1 MHRPSLLA
9 ALTLVTP
16 IPLSAQTPSPTE
28 GSVPTAASED
38 VGTIDGI
45 IAALYD
51 VISGPAGEQRDWVR
65 FRSLFVPE
73 AKFLPTFFP
82 EGEDRGRI
90 RILGVD
96 EFATQS
102 GAFMEERGFFER
114 EIGRVTE
121 QFENI
126 AHAFS
131 TYDSRWT
138 PDGDVFQRGINSI
151 QLMWDGHRWWITNVM
166 WRGVGPEHE
175 IPEKYFAG
183 RD

>member
-1 MHRPSLLA
+1 MQRPSLLA
-9 ALTLVTP
+9 VLTVFTTV
-16 IPLSAQTPSPTE
+16 PLSAQTPSPTE

-82 EGEDRGRI
+82 EGEDQGRI

-102 GAFMEERGFFER
+102 WTYFQENTNKEFYRFAEIGGRRIIRYAKADRLRSGCVDCMSGAFWRL
-114 EIGRVTE
+114 
-121 QFENI
+121 
-126 AHAFS
+126 
-131 TYDSRWT
+131 SR
-138 PDGDVFQRGINSI
+138 Q
-151 QLMWDGHRWWITNVM
+151 
-166 WRGVGPEHE
+166 
-175 IPEKYFAG
+175 
-183 RD
+183 